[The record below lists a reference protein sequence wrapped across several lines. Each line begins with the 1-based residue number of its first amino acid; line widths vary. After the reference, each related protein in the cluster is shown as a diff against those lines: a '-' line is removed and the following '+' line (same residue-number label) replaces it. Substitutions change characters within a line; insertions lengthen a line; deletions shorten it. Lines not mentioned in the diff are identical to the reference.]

1 MCVWGGGGGGGGG
14 GGAGGLGEGGLEY
27 YEFKL
32 KLKKTHFFLGGG
44 WEGAKVSDFV
54 SQRIQI

>member
-1 MCVWGGGGGGGGG
+1 MCVCVGGGGG